1 LDHTDE
7 LIQYVK
13 DNPRNVIGRQLEHEW
28 SDKKLKGRVIALHE
42 NEFEVNIRHLTVHIK
57 HSLDTLF
64 QNLFCQ
70 HKHLPYNYLTV

>member
-13 DNPRNVIGRQLEHEW
+13 DNPRYVIGRQLEHEW
-28 SDKKLKGRVIALHE
+28 SDRKLKGRVIALHE
-42 NEFEVNIRHLTVHIK
+42 NEFEVNIRHLTVHIT
-57 HSLDTLF
+57 HSLGTLF

-70 HKHLPYNYLTV
+70 HKHLPYNYLPV